1 MGLKSE
7 RSRIRFKDI
16 ESVQPFE
23 AVRRTG
29 LSASAPEPAANEE
42 RGMSSQP
49 LPVGEELRR
58 AREDAGLDLADV
70 AAHLRIRSN
79 FLSALEEGRP
89 DALPGITYAIG
100 YVRTYAA
107 FLGLE
112 PDAAVRRFKEE
123 AAGLNSKPQLVFPSP
138 APEGRVP
145 GLVLMLVAVML
156 AGGAY
161 GGWYWL
167 SERDGSLRDLVPAVP
182 ERLAQ
187 LIEGEAPSLS
197 PSATAPIPAA
207 APTTTPAP
215 KTAGSYADANPAGV
229 AVSRAAPTPAPAPAP
244 QPAATVA
251 QNPTAPARTTPAPT
265 APAVKPVEGKPA
277 AIVAAP
283 AAGTAAAPTATGTE
297 PATATTVAS
306 SGIAP
311 RPTAQAPSAASA
323 PAPASTTAT
332 AVEATVRAASDD
344 TPDVTAPP
352 EPANAA
358 SDTASQTAAVTT
370 EPTAASETAPAP
382 AKPASAEEEVPAAP
396 RIATLIGSSE
406 AAVPPGRTTAG
417 PIDRVLIKATGD
429 SWVQVRDAQGTALF
443 TRVLREGDVYRVPEQ
458 AGLRLATG
466 NAGALQIL
474 VDGNPAPSLGGYGEV
489 VRNIHLDP
497 EKLAAGTATGSTR

>member
-1 MGLKSE
+1 MALKSD
-7 RSRIRFKDI
+7 RSRLRLKDI

-23 AVRRTG
+23 TVRRAG
-29 LSASAPEPAANEE
+29 LSATTPEPPANEE

-123 AAGLNSKPQLVFPSP
+123 AAGLNSKTQLVFPSP

-187 LIEGEAPSLS
+187 LIGGEAPSL
-197 PSATAPIPAA
+197 PPAAPATA
-207 APTTTPAP
+207 
-215 KTAGSYADANPAGV
+215 TAGSYADANPTGV
-229 AVSRAAPTPAPAPAP
+229 TVPRPAAPAPSAPP
-244 QPAATVA
+244 QPAATVSTA
-251 QNPTAPARTTPAPT
+251 EPAAPA
-265 APAVKPVEGKPA
+265 KPA
-277 AIVAAP
+277 TRGPAAEAP
-283 AAGTAAAPTATGTE
+283 AAGTAASTAG
-297 PATATTVAS
+297 
-306 SGIAP
+306 GIAA
-311 RPTAQAPSAASA
+311 TA
-323 PAPASTTAT
+323 PAPTTA
-332 AVEATVRAASDD
+332 AAPPAAPASSPTVAASDAATRPARTAAED

-352 EPANAA
+352 EPAGAA
-358 SDTASQTAAVTT
+358 ETAVTHTAAAEPAAT
-370 EPTAASETAPAP
+370 PTAATGTAAARSATAEPAPDTAAAGGTAPR
-382 AKPASAEEEVPAAP
+382 SAADEVPAAP
-396 RIATLIGSSE
+396 RIAALIGSSE

-417 PIDRVLIKATGD
+417 PIDRVLVKATGD

-443 TRVLREGDVYRVPEQ
+443 TRVLREGDVYRVPDQ
-458 AGLRLATG
+458 PGLRLATG

-474 VDGNPAPSLGGYGEV
+474 VDGNPVPSLGGYGEV
-489 VRNIHLDP
+489 VRNVLLDP
-497 EKLAAGTATGSTR
+497 ARLAAGTATGASR